1 MEASPNPGPPHQ
13 QPPMPRLD
21 APGGPALITLERLK
35 QYPLFSKLP
44 DTILNKLVLHVR
56 EERYR
61 AGTLILRAGTYNS
74 DAYYIAKGVIEIRMP
89 TATSKAV
96 VRPAPSRS
104 ANPKLLDRLVGML
117 GLAGAAGSKKPA
129 AAPEASPKT
138 RPPLE
143 DRTVVLADM
152 PVDLKASNRA
162 VLQPGEIFG
171 ESSAI
176 SRYPVSTDVVAVSDT
191 LCLLISGYALKT
203 ILSKAKEMADFYKS
217 VQERYRTRT
226 LGTHLRQISL
236 FADLSEELVARIVQS
251 AKFES
256 FDPVD
261 LLKAKGE
268 REEAKRNVMAGT
280 SIVKQ
285 GTDGN
290 TLYLV
295 VGGHVKVSV
304 QTGAADLAVTYLRKG
319 DYAGELC
326 LLMDEPWPFS
336 LSALEHVELVM
347 IARADVEAIVASSAD
362 AERELWNTAV
372 KRLKQRGFALRNPQ
386 ASRQLQMAMDTG
398 LIHGE
403 SVLLIDLSTCTRCD
417 DCVRACAETHEGTP
431 RFIREGLRYEKWS
444 VVDGLLPVHR
454 PGLHGE
460 LSNRRDHAGAGN
472 ARGHHQRR
480 QVRRLRSLRA
490 RVVPGTTS
498 RWCQTRRRPTSSRT
512 IRRTRTRTCCRPIC
526 RRMMRSGRRRRA
538 SSSTWRRNAT
548 CVWNGMM
555 GRRVSRCVRTGRPS
569 GSPSRIWRRSTPR

>member
-1 MEASPNPGPPHQ
+1 
-13 QPPMPRLD
+13 MPRLD

-326 LLMDEPWPFS
+326 LLMDEKWPFS
-336 LSALEHVELVM
+336 LSALEHVEVVM

-444 VVDGLLPVHR
+444 VVEACYQCTDPVCMVNCPTGAITRALGTLEVTINDDKCVGCEVCARSCPWDNITMVPNQAPTDFIKNYSANKNKNVLSPDLPPDDAQWEKAPGKFINLASKCDLCVERHDGPACVQMC
-454 PGLHGE
+454 PHG
-460 LSNRRDHAGAGN
+460 SA
-472 ARGHHQRR
+472 
-480 QVRRLRSLRA
+480 VRISFKDLET
-490 RVVPGTTS
+490 V
-498 RWCQTRRRPTSSRT
+498 
-512 IRRTRTRTCCRPIC
+512 
-526 RRMMRSGRRRRA
+526 
-538 SSSTWRRNAT
+538 NAT
-548 CVWNGMM
+548 L
-555 GRRVSRCVRTGRPS
+555 T
-569 GSPSRIWRRSTPR
+569 RS